1 MPPPGLLW
9 FEKTVL
15 FMGKRFL
22 HSVLLLLFCLVLAG
36 CTVAPGSVLR
46 QCPVVLEQSGGFT
59 ADRWSAQVA
68 VGGSVSFALKAEK
81 GYAITGVDC
90 ANAQLARTTDGVRL
104 TLTNVRYA
112 TAVRVVTEKSD
123 QALYYHAN
131 GGQRLDGGDADQ
143 WVSVPV
149 AANHLRLNTE
159 PHGTLFEREGFT
171 LTGWNTKPDGSGT
184 AVGLGSRTQPESHL
198 YAQWAE
204 WNDAAEFDW
213 EKTSG
218 GVCITGWR
226 GEGERLVIPA
236 ELDGQP
242 VVQIATGAFAGAEC
256 VQVILPESVRTVE
269 PDAFAGAAVQTLIL
283 FDSIQTITD
292 YAFAGCEALQ
302 TLHVN
307 AVREPVYSGSYQST
321 WADKYDYLCS
331 VQSEQKMVLFSG
343 SSARFGYDSPAI
355 EAALPEYKVVNMGV
369 FAYTNALP
377 QLDLIADCLQP
388 GDILLLSPEFDAA
401 KRQFCTTNALDEAF
415 FTLME
420 ADYDQ
425 ISRLDLRKYT
435 AALSSFGAYL
445 KTKSSM
451 TGRSY
456 EVSAADFDEDGNAV
470 STQSY
475 NAQGDYI
482 LYRPD
487 AVDDAPIY
495 GLGVEYTVQ
504 AFPQWYLDAANAAWQ
519 PLMDSGV
526 KVYLTYSPR
535 NRLAVSADTT
545 PESIAAL
552 DEYLRNGLCVTVIS
566 PLEQSLLPGRYFYGT
581 DNHLSTGGVALRT
594 EQVIRDLC
602 AQLEKEAQG

>member
-15 FMGKRFL
+15 FMEKRFL
-22 HSVLLLLFCLVLAG
+22 HSVFLLLCALALAG
-36 CTVAPGSVLR
+36 CSAAHSRALR
-46 QCPVVLEQSGGFT
+46 LCPVVLEQSGGFT

-68 VGGSVSFALKAEK
+68 VGGSVSFALTAEK
-81 GYAITGVDC
+81 GYTITGADC
-90 ANAQLARTTDGVRL
+90 ANAQLTRTADGVSL
-104 TLTNVRYA
+104 TLTGVRYA
-112 TAVRVVTEKSD
+112 TAVRVITEKSE
-123 QALYYHAN
+123 QALCYHAN
-131 GGQRLDGGDADQ
+131 GGQRLDGGDAAQ

-149 AANHLRLNTE
+149 AASHLRLNTE
-159 PHGTLFEREGFT
+159 PYGTLFEREGYT
-171 LTGWNTKPDGSGT
+171 LVGWNTKADGSGT
-184 AVGLGSRTQPESHL
+184 AVGLGGRTQPESQL
-198 YAQWAE
+198 YAQWAK
-204 WNDAAEFDW
+204 WNDAAEFSW
-213 EKTSG
+213 ETTPG
-218 GVCITGWR
+218 GVQITGWR
-226 GEGERLVIPA
+226 GEGELLVIPA
-236 ELDGQP
+236 ELGGQS
-242 VVQIATGAFAGAEC
+242 VVQIATGAFAGAGC

-269 PDAFAGAAVQTLIL
+269 PDAFAGSVIQTLTL

-292 YAFAGCEALQ
+292 YAFSGCEALQ
-302 TLHVN
+302 TLQVN
-307 AVREPVYSGSYQST
+307 AVRAPVYSGSYQST

-331 VQSEQKMVLFSG
+331 VQSEKKLVLFSG
-343 SSARFGYDSPAI
+343 SSARFGYDSPTM
-355 EAALPEYKVVNMGV
+355 EEALPEYKVVNMGV

-415 FTLME
+415 FALME

-425 ISRLDLRKYT
+425 IARLDLRKYT
-435 AALSSFGAYL
+435 AVLSSFGAYL
-445 KTKSSM
+445 KTKSGM
-451 TGRSY
+451 AGRSY

-487 AVDDAPIY
+487 AADDAPIY

-519 PLMDSGV
+519 PLVDSGV

-535 NRLAVSADTT
+535 NRQAVSADTT

-552 DEYLRNGLCVTVIS
+552 DEYLRKGLCVPVIS
-566 PLEQSLLPGRYFYGT
+566 PLERSLLPGRYFYGT
-581 DNHLSTGGVALRT
+581 DNHLSTNGVALRT
-594 EQVIRDLC
+594 EQVIRDLR
-602 AQLEKEAQG
+602 AQLEKEALG